1 MQYMKITFMKEWKIL
16 FLNTT
21 IVKQAFGAQS
31 CYLFQ
36 KGCFLVY
43 KDTLISMKQVFILEL
58 KNYSVAEV
66 ILLEKIF

>member
-36 KGCFLVY
+36 KRLFSGVQRHS
-43 KDTLISMKQVFILEL
+43 ISMKQVFISEL